1 MGLKQHNDVANYKY
15 QAGDICVIEYTIHEQ
30 GDNVAQLHSIIRA
43 EFETQGLR
51 FSNDTFYGL
60 SGDAFRDKLIYII
73 NFMSGCLQRGVSY
86 SLTAHQFSQNAEG
99 ALQLMTFYNS
109 EFIEPTTRNVK

>member
-51 FSNDTFYGL
+51 FSNDTFTVLVVML
-60 SGDAFRDKLIYII
+60 SVI
-73 NFMSGCLQRGVSY
+73 NLY
-86 SLTAHQFSQNAEG
+86 TL
-99 ALQLMTFYNS
+99 
-109 EFIEPTTRNVK
+109 